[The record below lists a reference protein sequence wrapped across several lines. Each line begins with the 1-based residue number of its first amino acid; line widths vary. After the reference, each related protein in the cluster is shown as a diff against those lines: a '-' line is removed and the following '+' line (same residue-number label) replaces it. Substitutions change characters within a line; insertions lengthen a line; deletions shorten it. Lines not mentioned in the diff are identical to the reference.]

1 MSPDTLATV
10 AMAAAV
16 LLAVV
21 GICHTEPGGLY
32 RALGGEHTGRHVRPA
47 DTPRERHLPPL
58 HSHAA
63 PRGFTMPDTPALP
76 APAAEDVTKVTSP
89 WVVPDVPA
97 TIPDALTNVRTA

>member
-21 GICHTEPGGLY
+21 GICRTEPGGLY
-32 RALGGEHTGRHVRPA
+32 RALGGEHTGRHVRPHDA
-47 DTPRERHLPPL
+47 PRDRHLPPL

-63 PRGFTMPDTPALP
+63 PRGLAPAPTRLAIA
-76 APAAEDVTKVTSP
+76 APAA
-89 WVVPDVPA
+89 DVPA
-97 TIPDALTNVRTA
+97 TVPDALTNVRTPA